1 MGLSNE
7 NPNPHTAT
15 IEHYQATVNEMHA
28 RTLAAKL
35 VAYEHNEAPKDA
47 TGNAPNPNA
56 GIRVRRIDVEK
67 SLTLSRIRV
76 MPDCADHNSRVSGV
90 GDPEQF
96 KHLWGDHDSY

>member
-7 NPNPHTAT
+7 NPNPSTAT
-15 IEHYQATVNEMHA
+15 ADNYRASLNLMHA
-28 RTLAAKL
+28 HTLAAKL

-47 TGNAPNPNA
+47 TANAPNPA
-56 GIRVRRIDVEK
+56 HGVRIRKIDLEK
-67 SLTLSRIRV
+67 SLTLSRVRV
-76 MPDCADHNSRVSGV
+76 TPDCADHNSRVSGV